1 MAFLSD
7 SFGILFVSAS
17 SHVLTLQLC
26 RRSVAIVVALLL
38 LCATGCGDIELKD
51 RTVKRI
57 DEPISAA
64 NVRAYVEVVRHMPGK
79 KLPNL
84 PPLFLP
90 PPEWNP
96 ERTLPVSDLVDSEL
110 LALEERWDYEPLVQ
124 LLPESRSFDR
134 WLLRKRMTREQF
146 AGMTLVIAAALS
158 RSTIRPEQNLDEII
172 ARGEA
177 TRNELRKLNVPFN
190 SLPPAMMHDVLH
202 RAAWL
207 TRYDR
212 AERLASVP
220 VENVKAVTRY
230 FEHLAPLFPST
241 VTENPFDAITDR
253 LEVEGVPF
261 EELPGGESLDVLTW
275 NKAMAIVGRD
285 EPTMQP

>member
-1 MAFLSD
+1 MTAL
-7 SFGILFVSAS
+7 
-17 SHVLTLQLC
+17 
-26 RRSVAIVVALLL
+26 VAI
-38 LCATGCGDIELKD
+38 CAAGCGEIELKD

-57 DEPISAA
+57 DETISAGD
-64 NVRAYVEVVRHMPGK
+64 VRAFVEIVRNMPGK

-110 LALEERWDYEPLVQ
+110 LALQERWDYEPLVD
-124 LLPESRSFDR
+124 LLPDSRQFDR

-158 RSTIRPEQNLDEII
+158 RSTVRPDQDLRQFI

-190 SLPPAMMHDVLH
+190 SLAPAMMHDVLH
-202 RAAWL
+202 QAAWL

-212 AERLASVP
+212 AERLVSVP
-220 VENVKAVTRY
+220 PENVNAVLKY
-230 FEHLAPLFPST
+230 HDQLVPLFPAS
-241 VTENPFDAITDR
+241 VTENPFDAIADR
-253 LEVEGVPF
+253 LEEEGVPF
-261 EELPGGESLDVLTW
+261 EELPGSNSLDVLTW
-275 NKAMAIVGRD
+275 ERATAIVGRD
-285 EPTMQP
+285 EPLVQN

>member
-1 MAFLSD
+1 
-7 SFGILFVSAS
+7 
-17 SHVLTLQLC
+17 
-26 RRSVAIVVALLL
+26 
-38 LCATGCGDIELKD
+38 
-51 RTVKRI
+51 
-57 DEPISAA
+57 
-64 NVRAYVEVVRHMPGK
+64 MPGK

-110 LALEERWDYEPLVQ
+110 LALEERWDYKPLVH
-124 LLPESRSFDR
+124 LLPESRTFDR

-158 RSTIRPEQNLDEII
+158 RSTIRPEQDLEEII

-177 TRNELRKLNVPFN
+177 TRNELRKLSIPFN

-220 VENVKAVTRY
+220 AENVAAVLKY
-230 FEHLAPLFPST
+230 YEQLAPLFPPT

-261 EELPGGESLDVLTW
+261 EELPNGDPLDVLTW
-275 NKAMAIVGRD
+275 DKATAIVGRD
-285 EPTMQP
+285 EPTIQP

>member
-1 MAFLSD
+1 M
-7 SFGILFVSAS
+7 
-17 SHVLTLQLC
+17 LTLL
-26 RRSVAIVVALLL
+26 VVA
-38 LCATGCGDIELKD
+38 CAAGCGEIELKNQ
-51 RTVKRI
+51 TVKRT
-57 DEPISAA
+57 DEPISAGD
-64 NVRAYVEVVRHMPGK
+64 VRAFVEIVRNMPGK
-79 KLPNL
+79 RLPNL

-90 PPEWNP
+90 PPDWNP

-110 LALEERWDYEPLVQ
+110 LALDERWDYEPLVH
-124 LLPESRSFDR
+124 LLPDSRQFDR

-158 RSTIRPEQNLDEII
+158 RSTVRPDQDLNEII

-190 SLPPAMMHDVLH
+190 SLSPAMMHEVLH

-212 AERLASVP
+212 ARRLAAVP
-220 VENVKAVTRY
+220 TENVRAVLNY
-230 FEHLAPLFPST
+230 WEQLEPLFPAS
-241 VTENPFDAITDR
+241 VTENPFDSITDR
-253 LEVEGVPF
+253 LEEEGVPF

-275 NKAMAIVGRD
+275 DRATAIVGRD
-285 EPTMQP
+285 EPVMQP

>member
-1 MAFLSD
+1 MSAFSHPVGFWFRAGPMLS
-7 SFGILFVSAS
+7 L
-17 SHVLTLQLC
+17 L
-26 RRSVAIVVALLL
+26 ALLL
-38 LCATGCGDIELKD
+38 ASVSGCGEIELKD

-64 NVRAYVEVVRHMPGK
+64 DVRAYVEVVRHMPGR

-110 LALEERWDYEPLVQ
+110 LALEERWDYEPLVH
-124 LLPESRSFDR
+124 LLPDSRTFDR

-158 RSTIRPEQNLDEII
+158 RSTIRPEQRLEEII

-177 TRNELRKLNVPFN
+177 TRNDLRKLNVPFN

-220 VENVKAVTRY
+220 IENVNAVNRY
-230 FEHLAPLFPST
+230 FDQLAPLFPST

-261 EELPGGESLDVLTW
+261 EELPDGESLDVLTW
-275 NKAMAIVGRD
+275 DKAAAIVGRD
-285 EPTMQP
+285 EPLLDR